1 MTKIKDF
8 FRNSISFFRE
18 SYGELKQS
26 VWLSKD
32 QMFRATVLVIIVV
45 AIVAVYIS
53 LIDMA
58 LVKLLG
64 LVIGG
69 R

>member
-53 LIDMA
+53 LIDMV